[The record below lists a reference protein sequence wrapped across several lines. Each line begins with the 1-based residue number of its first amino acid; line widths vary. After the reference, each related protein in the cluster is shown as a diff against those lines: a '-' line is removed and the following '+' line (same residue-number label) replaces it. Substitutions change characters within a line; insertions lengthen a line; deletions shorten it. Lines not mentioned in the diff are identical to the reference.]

1 MAELNARIIA
11 KASGVSG
18 EAPQSVD
25 LQPAEL
31 AVNTADGKLFTKH
44 TDGTIKEIGG
54 GGSSDVESI
63 NDLSDVQF
71 DVISSALAYRKGNAD
86 NPGEYDQRVLNKTY
100 VYLNQYD
107 ANGVDINDVLPA
119 GSYDVYVSDDQ
130 GQTWVVNAGS
140 GESGFTSV
148 QLDGGER
155 WLLLGL
161 PTGNSWA
168 PGNSGAELSGD
179 ILVSTSAEV
188 TITTLLPDEG
198 DVLRWDDVE
207 EKFRP
212 VPLPEAPAAPVTS
225 VNGETGAVSL
235 GIQDMND
242 YDLNFIVPTS
252 SGARVNISEYD
263 MDTSDGGWSLSSNLI
278 IDHVNADGVNEYDN
292 SGWVSQLGVGTG
304 LYMTDESGNVFLE
317 TIGGYYGVTVELTG
331 PFAPRSYFSL
341 SDDAQTFLSQL
352 PLGAQVTFALGDPLS
367 IVYAP
372 LAEGDILQWN
382 SLDQKFKPAQLSA
395 GGGIEEAPEDG
406 TPYVRQDAGWVSAPS
421 GGGGGG
427 GDSAPPVVTGT
438 FIDSDAAEAT
448 TQVLTAP
455 SHDAGDLL
463 VAVIMTRTTGGVVT
477 APSGFTL
484 YGTYLGDIPLSGGGF
499 QTLSVF
505 TKTATASEPATYTW
519 TQASSSRICGF
530 IAAVEGGAS
539 IVSVIENYGNG
550 ETATIATVA
559 NKLNLTA
566 ATWIYADAATGEAYS
581 QSGTGLAEITDS
593 PSVNARISGGYTTA
607 ADTVTSTHDADNTSN
622 SPNHGIIN
630 IIFERS
636 SSISDLNDVDT
647 RTTPPANGQV
657 LTWVDANNQW
667 EPRDATGGSGGDV
680 ESINDLSDVEF
691 DAQSSALVYNAGA
704 RENSG
709 EYSQPGNTA
718 YIHLNTIDAN
728 GTDISSILPTGN
740 IQVYVSMDDGQ
751 TWILNAAG
759 GSYTSV
765 SSSGTYW
772 TLTGLPNGTSWN
784 PSGGALS
791 GRILVSL
798 SEEVT
803 TIILPPNEDDILQWK
818 SGVFKTVPLPSSPV
832 TSVNEETGDV
842 SLGIQDMDDF
852 ELNQPAGGDGTWL
865 YRYWSSS
872 GAPSGQFYRNGTTS
886 YFVSYTDSDGGSRRD
901 ELLGIQVGDTI
912 SFFNINNP
920 AEFTTGSVTGLSSND
935 FNARVLIS
943 TNINSGF
950 FTDDETYAF
959 SSPALGNAKVP
970 AADGDIIQYDS
981 TSSKWRP
988 SRIPAYDG
996 VDGGTFGSG

>member
-421 GGGGGG
+421 GGGGGDSVFDLGDVTEDTAPGFDGLTTLVAPQAVNIQQPDEYFLSSTSLYFYDGIPSLSAVQVGDVITLQASDANATQFVGTVEAFALSGLSIRWKIVG
-427 GDSAPPVVTGT
+427 GIDSAFRNIV
-438 FIDSDAAEAT
+438 DAANGT
-448 TQVLTAP
+448 
-455 SHDAGDLL
+455 LL
-463 VAVIMTRTTGGVVT
+463 VFGENVVGSASLPPTTG
-477 APSGFTL
+477 
-484 YGTYLGDIPLSGGGF
+484 
-499 QTLSVF
+499 Q
-505 TKTATASEPATYTW
+505 
-519 TQASSSRICGF
+519 
-530 IAAVEGGAS
+530 
-539 IVSVIENYGNG
+539 
-550 ETATIATVA
+550 
-559 NKLNLTA
+559 
-566 ATWIYADAATGEAYS
+566 
-581 QSGTGLAEITDS
+581 
-593 PSVNARISGGYTTA
+593 
-607 ADTVTSTHDADNTSN
+607 
-622 SPNHGIIN
+622 
-630 IIFERS
+630 
-636 SSISDLNDVDT
+636 
-647 RTTPPANGQV
+647 
-657 LTWVDANNQW
+657 
-667 EPRDATGGSGGDV
+667 
-680 ESINDLSDVEF
+680 
-691 DAQSSALVYNAGA
+691 ALVYSGL
-704 RENSG
+704 REAFV
-709 EYSQPGNTA
+709 P
-718 YIHLNTIDAN
+718 
-728 GTDISSILPTGN
+728 TD
-740 IQVYVSMDDGQ
+740 
-751 TWILNAAG
+751 
-759 GSYTSV
+759 
-765 SSSGTYW
+765 
-772 TLTGLPNGTSWN
+772 
-784 PSGGALS
+784 
-791 GRILVSL
+791 
-798 SEEVT
+798 
-803 TIILPPNEDDILQWK
+803 
-818 SGVFKTVPLPSSPV
+818 VPA
-832 TSVNEETGDV
+832 SVNGETGDV

-852 ELNQPAGGDGTWL
+852 ELNPVTQFVYDFRWETKIGSGNTQPGEWGTNQLRWDE
-865 YRYWSSS
+865 
-872 GAPSGQFYRNGTTS
+872 
-886 YFVSYTDSDGGSRRD
+886 TDSDGKTYSATGAQQFWISPD
-901 ELLGIQVGDTI
+901 TLVWTEVNAFVTHYTNGGANYYYINLPQFDSPEKLYMAFTEPPNPEVTEEPLQEGDILQWDNTDQK
-912 SFFNINNP
+912 FKP
-920 AEFTTGSVTGLSSND
+920 AQLVEFT
-935 FNARVLIS
+935 
-943 TNINSGF
+943 
-950 FTDDETYAF
+950 E
-959 SSPALGNAKVP
+959 
-970 AADGDIIQYDS
+970 
-981 TSSKWRP
+981 
-988 SRIPAYDG
+988 